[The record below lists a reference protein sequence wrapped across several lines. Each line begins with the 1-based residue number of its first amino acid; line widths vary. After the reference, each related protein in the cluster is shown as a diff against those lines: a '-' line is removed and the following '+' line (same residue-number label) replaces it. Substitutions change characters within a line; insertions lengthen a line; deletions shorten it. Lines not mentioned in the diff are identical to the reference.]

1 MKHLEDQ
8 TDKVKHFLNL
18 VKLSI
23 DHYYEVTGTF
33 WCSEPFKSMEPVLI
47 GNQS

>member
-18 VKLSI
+18 VKLSAPYSE
-23 DHYYEVTGTF
+23 DTGTF
-33 WCSEPFKSMEPVLI
+33 
-47 GNQS
+47 